1 MSFDSLLFI
10 ACNSL
15 CSYTLLASPVLS
27 FPSFSSVLF
36 PKHILLHRYKYENDT
51 IVEASSTDIGSPLQY
66 HLYSNGKLGGDAPS
80 RGTENQLLERQVFHS
95 SAAL

>member
-1 MSFDSLLFI
+1 MH
-10 ACNSL
+10 C
-15 CSYTLLASPVLS
+15 LASPVLS
-27 FPSFSSVLF
+27 SSTFSFCGSS
-36 PKHILLHRYKYENDT
+36 KINDSLLRRYKYENDT

-80 RGTENQLLERQVFHS
+80 RGTENQLLERQVFQC